1 MSNEKLAMGNWRP
14 IKTPL
19 IAPTIRAG
27 AMSLVLGLALTVAVF
42 AQEIKFSGEAKTGI
56 YWQQTQ
62 LEGQDVDAFVD
73 MKSTDD
79 AGGDHGR
86 FRLNIDYDNG
96 KTFGMRMRLNWE
108 TWRPSALNAPPEWK
122 YAFGYGNFFDNQM
135 TVSVGRLG
143 GSPWGTGGPEMWKE
157 LEDGGAGGARVEWK
171 PTFVPG
177 QLNVGFVL
185 NYFNSDM
192 DQGWPQGKPLSL
204 FNILRES
211 IVGLSYT
218 NDLFLVRVAYRFDD
232 EYDAKQDNKLTGSI
246 EDEFIYRIEERV
258 LANYLPG
265 FQIWALGDLYA
276 PSTDAI
282 KWLRNWLFIQYAP
295 DMFTAQIR
303 VGYEYI
309 TSRSDFFVKPSLYW
323 NFFNKLLS
331 VGVAF
336 TYCQDFGDG
345 KLYEGSPYRYLEV
358 EPKIQLNF
366 TSSYIA
372 FAYNFKQ
379 EYLHPWQG
387 LTPGKDPL
395 KQTQWMNLR
404 FCIYY

>member
-1 MSNEKLAMGNWRP
+1 MNNEQLTMKECSSNGALRVMLA
-14 IKTPL
+14 
-19 IAPTIRAG
+19 
-27 AMSLVLGLALTVAVF
+27 LVLGLALGATVF
-42 AQEIKFSGEAKTGI
+42 GQEIKFSGEAKTGI

-62 LEGQDVDAFVD
+62 LEGGDVDAFVD

-96 KTFGMRMRLNWE
+96 NNFGARLRFNWE
-108 TWRPSALNAPPEWK
+108 TWRPSVLNAPPEWK
-122 YAFGYGNFFDNQM
+122 YAFAYGNFFDNQL
-135 TVSVGRLG
+135 TVSVGKLG

-171 PTFVPG
+171 PSFVPG

-204 FNILRES
+204 LNILNES
-211 IVGLSYT
+211 IIGASYT
-218 NDLFLVRVAYRFDD
+218 HDLFLVRMAYRFDD
-232 EYDAKQDNKLTGSI
+232 EYDATQENKNRGGKG
-246 EDEFIYRIEERV
+246 EDEFIYRLEERV
-258 LANYLPG
+258 LKNYLPG
-265 FQIWALGDLYA
+265 FQVWAIGHLFGVTSEYDEV
-276 PSTDAI
+276 
-282 KWLRNWLFIQYAP
+282 KWFRNWVFVQYAP
-295 DMFTAQIR
+295 DQFTAQLR
-303 VGYEYI
+303 FGLEYI
-309 TSRSDFFVKPSLYW
+309 TSRSDFFVKPSFYYNLFD
-323 NFFNKLLS
+323 NLLS
-331 VGVAF
+331 VGLSF

-345 KLYEGSPYRYLEV
+345 KLYEGSPYRYLEI
-358 EPKIQLNF
+358 EPKVQLNF
-366 TSSYIA
+366 TSNNSYIA

-379 EYLHPWQG
+379 EYLHRWSG
-387 LTPGKDPL
+387 LKEGKDPL